1 MGQTFGLEF
10 RKWNSDKNWTR
21 SPLFLLLVQP
31 EGYNPEASCWGF
43 GVYKLLL
50 QLNILNVDKTASK

>member
-43 GVYKLLL
+43 GV
-50 QLNILNVDKTASK
+50 